1 MIDPMYI
8 VNGVCLIVRRKLG
21 SFLKEDP
28 CCDKNN
34 LGSLVKIIND
44 SVVTSPRTT
53 SQEQSVCAISLYG
66 GSGTNAAE
74 TTGNRDMRDL
84 IAEMVAGL
92 VIPITLPTV
101 PNLTSILL

>member
-8 VNGVCLIVRRKLG
+8 VNGVCLIVRRKIG
-21 SFLKEDP
+21 FVSLKKIRAA
-28 CCDKNN
+28 DKNN

-53 SQEQSVCAISLYG
+53 SQEQSGCAISLYG

-74 TTGNRDMRDL
+74 TTGNRDMRDF
-84 IAEMVAGL
+84 
-92 VIPITLPTV
+92 
-101 PNLTSILL
+101 NC